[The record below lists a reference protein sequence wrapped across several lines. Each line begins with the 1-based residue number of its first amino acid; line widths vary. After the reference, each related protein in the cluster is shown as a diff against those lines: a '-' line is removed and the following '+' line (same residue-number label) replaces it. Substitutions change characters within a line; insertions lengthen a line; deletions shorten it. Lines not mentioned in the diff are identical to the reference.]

1 MKRLV
6 LITAILALCFTI
18 VAQTDFQ
25 YYNIALVK
33 YNMHDYEGARAD
45 LTKAIEINS
54 ENKSAFVLRGS
65 SSYNLEDFHKA
76 IEDYTR
82 AIEIFS
88 GKSAG
93 LRLTIT
99 DQRGNIIEP
108 RSSQKS
114 DPDLAIPYY
123 NRALA
128 RTAIEDYKEAIDDY
142 SRAIENDPY
151 MLNAYF
157 YRGHVKYKTND
168 REGACSD
175 WEAANEMGLEIA
187 LEAIME
193 LCPGLE

>member
-6 LITAILALCFTI
+6 LIAAILSLCFTI

-33 YNMHDYEGARAD
+33 YNMRDYEGARAD
-45 LTKAIEINS
+45 LTKAIEINP
-54 ENKSAFVLRGS
+54 ENKSAYVLRGS
-65 SSYNLEDFHKA
+65 SSYNLEDFHEA

-108 RSSQKS
+108 RSSLKA
-114 DPDLAIPYY
+114 DPDLAVPYY

-128 RTAIEDYKEAIDDY
+128 RSAIEDYKEAIDDY
-142 SRAIENDPY
+142 SRAIENDPD
-151 MLNAYF
+151 MSNAY
-157 YRGHVKYKTND
+157 YNRGHIKYKTD
-168 REGACSD
+168 DQEGACSD
-175 WEAANEMGLEIA
+175 WETANELGLEIA
-187 LEAIME
+187 REAIME
-193 LCPGLE
+193 LCSGME